1 MARTEVPS
9 DPKYDPHFAAIGR
22 VAETWAQLEFHIDT
36 AIWEFAQV
44 EQMFGACITSQLI
57 GVNNRFRALSS
68 LVQARNG
75 SNESVTV
82 MASTRSAG
90 VPPGQVSEATDA
102 KTSVI
107 EVSLTREDVVDCLY
121 QPVPPAV
128 GLPLRDLR

>member
-75 SNESVTV
+75 SNESVKAIRKFG
-82 MASTRSAG
+82 ASLNALQQQRHRAVKDPRHIHSDTG
-90 VPPGQVSEATDA
+90 E
-102 KTSVI
+102 
-107 EVSLTREDVVDCLY
+107 LTRLEFTADHKLVF
-121 QPVPPAV
+121 
-128 GLPLRDLR
+128 